1 MLAQNNKSNKSESL
15 EASMFQDFFALFE
28 NMDYHS
34 AKQVI
39 TGRPAVLTTAQSGAV
54 ILKAD
59 RKDVANLKIIQ
70 YNKSYEKFE

>member
-1 MLAQNNKSNKSESL
+1 
-15 EASMFQDFFALFE
+15 
-28 NMDYHS
+28 MDYHS